1 MSKIKR
7 TLLTGETSVIVD
19 CNGVKYP
26 ASVTLK
32 SSDASRKI
40 EVSTNDGLEYFTP
53 PVDITTATMH
63 VVSLNAPVTN
73 IRATGVVNNVLTL
86 AY

>member
-7 TLLTGETSVIVD
+7 TLITGETSVVID

-32 SSDASRKI
+32 SSDATRKI
-40 EVSTNDGLEYFTP
+40 EFSTNDGLEYFTP
-53 PVDITTATMH
+53 QIDITTATMR
-63 VVSLNAPVTN
+63 VVAVNAPITK
-73 IRATGVVNNVLTL
+73 IRVTGVVGDVLAV

>member
-7 TLLTGETSVIVD
+7 TLTTGETSVVID

-26 ASVTLK
+26 ASVTLE
-32 SSDASRKI
+32 SSGATRKI
-40 EVSTNDGLEYFTP
+40 ELSTNDGLEYFAP
-53 PVDITTATMH
+53 QMDIITTTMH
-63 VVSLNAPVTN
+63 MLVINAAVTQ
-73 IRATGVVNNVLTL
+73 IRATGVVGDVLTV